1 MNSDQLRDASL
12 LELFQMEA
20 VAQAEVLNGGLLA
33 LERDPT
39 SAVHLEACMRAAHS
53 LKGAARI
60 VDLDPGVRIAHV
72 MEDVLVD
79 AQAGRLL
86 LESRHIDVLLQGVD
100 LLLQV
105 GDPVRHMTISIEQVD
120 AYVVALGAVVAT
132 PSADTFA
139 LPAVDTSM
147 SFLGDL
153 PAIDTVT
160 PFTDLSTPLVPLL
173 PVIPNAL
180 ASDGYG
186 IPAIPATPAIPVI
199 PATPLA
205 PPPPPV
211 VEEAPEPVLKLPAR
225 PGLEDTDD
233 DQDRALRVNARTLN
247 RLVGFA
253 GETLVEA
260 HWLKPFNASVLRL
273 RRNQQGATRAVAR
286 VQDLLAERGLDDPR
300 LDAALEEA
308 RRLLE
313 SCQQGLGE
321 RMGELDRFGSRVEHL
336 SQRLYDTALACRM
349 RPFADALPG
358 GTRMVRDLARTLGKQ
373 ARLEISGETTQVD
386 RDILEALDAPLT
398 HLLRNALDHG
408 VETPAERLAMGKS
421 AEGVLRLHAMHR
433 AGKLL
438 IEVSDD
444 GEGIDLARLRSRIQ
458 QRGYANAETAER
470 LSEAELLA
478 FLFLPGFSTRNAV
491 TEFSGRGVGLDVV
504 QTLMRQLRG
513 TARIEQQQ
521 GRGTRVV
528 MELPLSL
535 SVVRSLLVDVGGEIY
550 AFPLAL
556 VDCTVRVPAEDIV
569 SLEGHQHFAMGNR
582 QIGLVSARQVLQEGN
597 ADGHPGDVPVVVI
610 GVDDTAFGVT
620 VDKLLGERTIAIQ
633 PLDPRLGKVQDI
645 MAGAVL
651 DDGTP
656 VLVLDVE
663 DLLRSIDKLVSG
675 GRLARVDARQVA
687 PVAHARKHVLV
698 VDDSLT
704 VRELERKL
712 LHNRGYEVSVAVDGM
727 EGWNM
732 LHAGRFDLVVTDV
745 DMPRM
750 DGIELV
756 SRIRAEPRLRA
767 MPVMVVSYKDRE
779 EDRRRGLDAGADYY
793 LAKGS
798 FHDDA
803 LLDAVADLIGEA
815 RS

>member
-1 MNSDQLRDASL
+1 MSSGPMNADQLRDASL

-20 VAQAEVLNGGLLA
+20 VSQAEVLNGGLLA

-105 GDPVRHMTISIEQVD
+105 GDPLRHMTISTDQVD
-120 AYVVALGAVVAT
+120 AYVLSLGTVMAT
-132 PSADTFA
+132 PSAAVPLLVADLDA
-139 LPAVDTSM
+139 RLLLADLPAVDVTV
-147 SFLGDL
+147 
-153 PAIDTVT
+153 PAGPAPV
-160 PFTDLSTPLVPLL
+160 PTDLGAVAVPAVPLPPETAAVL
-173 PVIPNAL
+173 
-180 ASDGYG
+180 DE
-186 IPAIPATPAIPVI
+186 PAD
-199 PATPLA
+199 
-205 PPPPPV
+205 
-211 VEEAPEPVLKLPAR
+211 PVLRLPAR
-225 PGLEDTDD
+225 RGLDENDD

-273 RRNQQGATRAVAR
+273 RRNQQGASRAVAR

-313 SCQQGLGE
+313 TCQQGLGE
-321 RMGELDRFGSRVEHL
+321 RMGELDRFGSRVEQL
-336 SQRLYDTALACRM
+336 TQRLYDTALACRM

-358 GTRMVRDLARTLGKQ
+358 GSRMVRDLARTLGKQ

-408 VETPAERLAMGKS
+408 VEPPADRLAAGKS

-444 GEGIDLARLRSRIQ
+444 GEGIDLGRLKARIQ
-458 QRGYANAETAER
+458 QRGYANTETAER

-478 FLFLPGFSTRNAV
+478 FLFLPGFSTRNEV

-513 TARIEQQQ
+513 TARIEQHA

-556 VDCTVRVPAEDIV
+556 VDCTLRVPASEIV
-569 SLEGHQHFAMGNR
+569 SLEGHQHFAMGDR
-582 QIGLVSARQVLQEGN
+582 QIGLVSARQVLLEGN

-610 GVDDTAFGVT
+610 GADDTVFGVT
-620 VDKLLGERTIAIQ
+620 VDKLLGERTLAIQ
-633 PLDPRLGKVQDI
+633 PLDPRLGKVQDV
-645 MAGAVL
+645 MAGAVM

-656 VLVLDVE
+656 VLILDVE
-663 DLLRSIDKLVSG
+663 DMLRSIDKLVSG

-687 PVAHARKHVLV
+687 PAAQTRKHVLV

-756 SRIRAEPRLRA
+756 TRIRSEPRLRT

-815 RS
+815 RP

>member
-1 MNSDQLRDASL
+1 MSSGPMNADQLRDASL

-20 VAQAEVLNGGLLA
+20 VSQAEVLNGGLLA

-105 GDPVRHMTISIEQVD
+105 GDPLRHMTISTDQVD
-120 AYVVALGAVVAT
+120 AYVLSLGTVMAT
-132 PSADTFA
+132 PSAG
-139 LPAVDTSM
+139 LPLPTTDLDAR
-147 SFLGDL
+147 LLLADL
-153 PAIDTVT
+153 PPVEVT
-160 PFTDLSTPLVPLL
+160 AP
-173 PVIPNAL
+173 
-180 ASDGYG
+180 ASAG
-186 IPAIPATPAIPVI
+186 PTPANPGTAALSVAPLSPEASAA
-199 PATPLA
+199 PAADETADPIL
-205 PPPPPV
+205 
-211 VEEAPEPVLKLPAR
+211 LM
-225 PGLEDTDD
+225 PGRRGLDENDD

-313 SCQQGLGE
+313 TCQQGLGE
-321 RMGELDRFGSRVEHL
+321 RMGELDRFGSRVEQL
-336 SQRLYDTALACRM
+336 TQRLYDTALACRM

-358 GTRMVRDLARTLGKQ
+358 GGRMVRDLARTLGKQ
-373 ARLEISGETTQVD
+373 ARLEISGENTQVD

-408 VETPAERLAMGKS
+408 VEPPADRLAAGKS

-444 GEGIDLARLRSRIQ
+444 GEGIDLGRLKARIQ
-458 QRGYANAETAER
+458 QRGYANTETAER

-478 FLFLPGFSTRNAV
+478 FLFLPGFSTRNEV

-513 TARIEQQQ
+513 TARIEQHA

-556 VDCTVRVPAEDIV
+556 VDCTLRVPASEIV
-569 SLEGHQHFAMGNR
+569 SLEGHQHFAMGER
-582 QIGLVSARQVLQEGN
+582 QIGLVSARQVLLEGN

-610 GVDDTAFGVT
+610 GADDTVFGVT
-620 VDKLLGERTIAIQ
+620 VDKLLGERTLAIQ
-633 PLDPRLGKVQDI
+633 PLDPRLGKVQDV
-645 MAGAVL
+645 MAGAVM

-656 VLVLDVE
+656 VLILDVE
-663 DLLRSIDKLVSG
+663 DMLRSIDKLVSG

-687 PVAHARKHVLV
+687 PAAQTRKHVLV

-756 SRIRAEPRLRA
+756 TRIRAEPRLRT

-815 RS
+815 RP

>member
-1 MNSDQLRDASL
+1 MSSGPMNADQLRDASL

-20 VAQAEVLNGGLLA
+20 VSQAEVLNGGLLA

-105 GDPVRHMTISIEQVD
+105 GDPLRHMTISTDQVD
-120 AYVVALGAVVAT
+120 AYVLSLGTVMAT
-132 PSADTFA
+132 PSAAVPLLVADLDA
-139 LPAVDTSM
+139 RLLLADLPAVDVTVPAGTAPVPTD
-147 SFLGDL
+147 LGAVAVAAAPL
-153 PAIDTVT
+153 PAETAAVLDE
-160 PFTDLSTPLVPLL
+160 
-173 PVIPNAL
+173 
-180 ASDGYG
+180 
-186 IPAIPATPAIPVI
+186 PAD
-199 PATPLA
+199 
-205 PPPPPV
+205 
-211 VEEAPEPVLKLPAR
+211 PVLRLPAR
-225 PGLEDTDD
+225 RGLDENDD

-313 SCQQGLGE
+313 TCQQGLGE
-321 RMGELDRFGSRVEHL
+321 RMGELDRFGSRVEQL
-336 SQRLYDTALACRM
+336 TQRLYDTALACRM

-358 GTRMVRDLARTLGKQ
+358 GSRMVRDLARTLGKQ

-408 VETPAERLAMGKS
+408 VEPPADRLAAGKS

-444 GEGIDLARLRSRIQ
+444 GEGIDLGRLKARIQ
-458 QRGYANAETAER
+458 QRGYANTETAER

-478 FLFLPGFSTRNAV
+478 FLFLPGFSTRNEV

-513 TARIEQQQ
+513 TARIEQHA

-556 VDCTVRVPAEDIV
+556 VDCTLRVPASEIV
-569 SLEGHQHFAMGNR
+569 SLEGHQHFAMGDR
-582 QIGLVSARQVLQEGN
+582 QIGLVSARQVLLEGN

-610 GVDDTAFGVT
+610 GADDTVFGVT
-620 VDKLLGERTIAIQ
+620 VDKLLGERTLAIQ
-633 PLDPRLGKVQDI
+633 PLDPRLGKVQDV
-645 MAGAVL
+645 MAGAVM

-656 VLVLDVE
+656 VLILDVE
-663 DLLRSIDKLVSG
+663 DMLRSIDKLVSG

-687 PVAHARKHVLV
+687 PAAQTRKHVLV

-756 SRIRAEPRLRA
+756 TRIRSEPRLRT

-815 RS
+815 RP

>member
-1 MNSDQLRDASL
+1 MNTGQTSPGQMNSDQLRDASL

-20 VAQAEVLNGGLLA
+20 VSQAEVLNGGLLA

-60 VDLDPGVRIAHV
+60 VDLEPGVRIAHV

-105 GDPVRHMTISIEQVD
+105 GDPLRHMTISTEQVD
-120 AYVVALGAVVAT
+120 AYVLALGTVMAAPAAAGPLSATAGEARLPPDADLRCVDLQAPMAALAGAAADT
-132 PSADTFA
+132 PSAPQSMA
-139 LPAVDTSM
+139 VSAPA
-147 SFLGDL
+147 
-153 PAIDTVT
+153 PAIDEAADPV
-160 PFTDLSTPLVPLL
+160 L
-173 PVIPNAL
+173 PV
-180 ASDGYG
+180 
-186 IPAIPATPAIPVI
+186 
-199 PATPLA
+199 
-205 PPPPPV
+205 
-211 VEEAPEPVLKLPAR
+211 PAR
-225 PGLEDTDD
+225 RGLDDNDD

-247 RLVGFA
+247 RLVGLA

-286 VQDLLAERGLDDPR
+286 AQDLLAERGLDDPR

-313 SCQQGLGE
+313 TCQQGLGE
-321 RMGELDRFGSRVEHL
+321 RMGELDRFGGRVEQL

-358 GTRMVRDLARTLGKQ
+358 GNRMVRDLARTLGKQ
-373 ARLEISGETTQVD
+373 ARLEISGESTQVD

-408 VETPAERLAMGKS
+408 IESPADRMAAGKS

-444 GEGIDLARLRSRIQ
+444 GEGIDLGRLKARIQ
-458 QRGYANAETAER
+458 QRGYANTDTAER

-478 FLFLPGFSTRNAV
+478 FLFLPGFSTRNEV

-513 TARIEQQQ
+513 TARIEQSP

-556 VDCTVRVPAEDIV
+556 VDCTLRVPAADIV
-569 SLEGHQHFAMGNR
+569 SLEGHQHFAMGDR
-582 QIGLVSARQVLQEGN
+582 QIGLVSARQVLLEGN

-610 GVDDTAFGVT
+610 GTDDTVFGVT
-620 VDKLLGERTIAIQ
+620 VDKLLGERTLAIQ
-633 PLDPRLGKVQDI
+633 PLDPRLGKVQDV
-645 MAGAVL
+645 MAGAVM

-656 VLVLDVE
+656 VLILDVE
-663 DLLRSIDKLVSG
+663 DMLRSIDKLVSG

-687 PVAHARKHVLV
+687 PAAQTRKHVLV

-756 SRIRAEPRLRA
+756 TRIRSEPRLRT

>member
-1 MNSDQLRDASL
+1 MSSGPMNADQLRDASL

-20 VAQAEVLNGGLLA
+20 VSQAEVLNGGLLA

-105 GDPVRHMTISIEQVD
+105 GDPLRHMTISTDQVD
-120 AYVVALGAVVAT
+120 AYVLSLGTVMAT
-132 PSADTFA
+132 PSAAVPLLVADLDA
-139 LPAVDTSM
+139 RLLLADLPAVDVTV
-147 SFLGDL
+147 
-153 PAIDTVT
+153 PAG
-160 PFTDLSTPLVPLL
+160 PAPAPTDLGAVAVAAVPLPPEAAAVL
-173 PVIPNAL
+173 
-180 ASDGYG
+180 DE
-186 IPAIPATPAIPVI
+186 PAD
-199 PATPLA
+199 
-205 PPPPPV
+205 
-211 VEEAPEPVLKLPAR
+211 PVLRLPAR
-225 PGLEDTDD
+225 RGLDENDD

-313 SCQQGLGE
+313 TCQQGLGE
-321 RMGELDRFGSRVEHL
+321 RMGELDRFGSRVEQL
-336 SQRLYDTALACRM
+336 TQRLYDTALACRM

-358 GTRMVRDLARTLGKQ
+358 GSRMVRDLARTLGKQ

-408 VETPAERLAMGKS
+408 VEPPADRLAAGKS

-444 GEGIDLARLRSRIQ
+444 GEGIDLGRLKARIQ
-458 QRGYANAETAER
+458 QRGYANTETAER

-478 FLFLPGFSTRNAV
+478 FLFLPGFSTRNEV

-513 TARIEQQQ
+513 TARIEQHA

-556 VDCTVRVPAEDIV
+556 VDCTLRVPASEIV
-569 SLEGHQHFAMGNR
+569 SLEGHQHFAMGDR
-582 QIGLVSARQVLQEGN
+582 QIGLVSARQVLLEGN

-610 GVDDTAFGVT
+610 GADDTVFGVT
-620 VDKLLGERTIAIQ
+620 VDKLLGERTLAIQ
-633 PLDPRLGKVQDI
+633 PLDPRLGKVQDV
-645 MAGAVL
+645 MAGAVM

-656 VLVLDVE
+656 VLILDVE
-663 DLLRSIDKLVSG
+663 DMLRSIDKLVSG

-687 PVAHARKHVLV
+687 PAAQTRKHVLV

-756 SRIRAEPRLRA
+756 TRIRSEPRLRT

-815 RS
+815 RP

>member
-1 MNSDQLRDASL
+1 MSSGPMNADQLRDASL

-20 VAQAEVLNGGLLA
+20 VSQAEVLNGGLLA

-105 GDPVRHMTISIEQVD
+105 GDPLRHMTISTDQVD
-120 AYVVALGAVVAT
+120 AYVLSLGTVMAT
-132 PSADTFA
+132 PSAAVPLLVADLDA
-139 LPAVDTSM
+139 RLLLADLPAVDVTV
-147 SFLGDL
+147 
-153 PAIDTVT
+153 PAGPAPV
-160 PFTDLSTPLVPLL
+160 PTDLGAVAVPAVPLPPETAAVL
-173 PVIPNAL
+173 
-180 ASDGYG
+180 DE
-186 IPAIPATPAIPVI
+186 PAD
-199 PATPLA
+199 
-205 PPPPPV
+205 
-211 VEEAPEPVLKLPAR
+211 PVLRLPAR
-225 PGLEDTDD
+225 RGLDENDD

-313 SCQQGLGE
+313 TCQQGLGE
-321 RMGELDRFGSRVEHL
+321 RMGELDRFGSRVEQL
-336 SQRLYDTALACRM
+336 TQRLYDTALACRM

-358 GTRMVRDLARTLGKQ
+358 GSRMVRDLARTLGKQ

-408 VETPAERLAMGKS
+408 VEPPADRLAAGKS

-444 GEGIDLARLRSRIQ
+444 GEGIDLGRLKARIQ
-458 QRGYANAETAER
+458 QRGYANTETAER

-478 FLFLPGFSTRNAV
+478 FLFLPGFSTRNEV

-513 TARIEQQQ
+513 TARIEQHA

-556 VDCTVRVPAEDIV
+556 VDCTLRVPASEIV
-569 SLEGHQHFAMGNR
+569 SLEGHQHFAMGDR
-582 QIGLVSARQVLQEGN
+582 QIGLVSARQVLLEGN

-610 GVDDTAFGVT
+610 GADDTVFGVT
-620 VDKLLGERTIAIQ
+620 VDKLLGERTLAIQ
-633 PLDPRLGKVQDI
+633 PLDPRLGKVQDV
-645 MAGAVL
+645 MAGAVM

-656 VLVLDVE
+656 VLILDVE
-663 DLLRSIDKLVSG
+663 DMLRSIDKLVSG

-687 PVAHARKHVLV
+687 PAAQTRKHVLV

-756 SRIRAEPRLRA
+756 TRIRSEPRLRT

-815 RS
+815 RP

>member
-1 MNSDQLRDASL
+1 MNSDQIRDASL

-20 VAQAEVLNGGLLA
+20 VAQAEVLNGGLVS

-60 VDLDPGVRIAHV
+60 VDLDPGVRIAHM
-72 MEDVLVD
+72 MEDCLVD

-86 LESRHIDVLLQGVD
+86 LEPRHIDVLLQGVD

-105 GDPVRHMTISIEQVD
+105 GDPLRHASVSVEAID
-120 AYVVALGAVVAT
+120 AYVSALAAVVAT
-132 PSADTFA
+132 PSAD
-139 LPAVDTSM
+139 
-147 SFLGDL
+147 
-153 PAIDTVT
+153 
-160 PFTDLSTPLVPLL
+160 L
-173 PVIPNAL
+173 PVPTG
-180 ASDGYG
+180 DE
-186 IPAIPATPAIPVI
+186 
-199 PATPLA
+199 PLA
-205 PPPPPV
+205 PIPPV
-211 VEEAPEPVLKLPAR
+211 TPTAPAPLASHAPMPAAVLLPEQSAEPTLAPT
-225 PGLEDTDD
+225 LEDIPDPAPPVRPRLDADQTDE

-247 RLVGFA
+247 RLVGLA

-260 HWLKPFNASVLRL
+260 HWLKPFNTSVLRL

-286 VQDLLAERGLDDPR
+286 VQDLLAERGIDDPR
-300 LDAALEEA
+300 LAAALDEA

-313 SCQQGLGE
+313 TCQQGLGE
-321 RMGELDRFGSRVEHL
+321 RMGELDRFGGRVEHL

-349 RPFADALPG
+349 RPFADAMPG
-358 GTRMVRDLARTLGKQ
+358 GSRMVRDLARTLGKQ

-386 RDILEALDAPLT
+386 RDILDALDAPLT

-408 VETPAERLAMGKS
+408 IEAPAERLAAGKP

-433 AGKLL
+433 AGKLQ
-438 IEVSDD
+438 IEVGDD
-444 GEGIDLARLRSRIQ
+444 GEGIDLARLRARIQ
-458 QRGYANAETAER
+458 ERGYANAETAER
-470 LSEAELLA
+470 MSEAELLA
-478 FLFLPGFSTRNAV
+478 FLFLPGFSTRSTV
-491 TEFSGRGVGLDVV
+491 TEYSGRGVGLDVV

-513 TARIEQQQ
+513 TARIEQHAGQ
-521 GRGTRVV
+521 GTRVV

-535 SVVRSLLVDVGGEIY
+535 SVVRSLLVEVGGEIY
-550 AFPLAL
+550 AFPLGL
-556 VDCTVRVPAEDIV
+556 VDCTLRVPAAEIV
-569 SLEGHQHFAMGNR
+569 SLEGHQHFGMGTR
-582 QIGLVSARQVLQEGN
+582 RIGLVSARQVLQEGV
-597 ADGHPGDVPVVVI
+597 AGGHPGDVPVVVI
-610 GVDDTAFGVT
+610 GADDTLFGVT
-620 VDKLLGERTIAIQ
+620 VDKLLGERTLAIQ
-633 PLDPRLGKVQDI
+633 PLDPRLGKVQDVL
-645 MAGAVL
+645 AGAVM

-656 VLVLDVE
+656 VLILDVE
-663 DLLRSIDKLVSG
+663 DMLRSIDKLVTG
-675 GRLARVDARQVA
+675 GRLARVDARQVVSA
-687 PVAHARKHVLV
+687 AATRKHVLV

-756 SRIRAEPRLRA
+756 TRIRAEPRLRA

-815 RS
+815 RT

>member
-1 MNSDQLRDASL
+1 MNSGQTSPGQMNSDQLRDASL

-20 VAQAEVLNGGLLA
+20 VSQADVLNGGLLA

-105 GDPVRHMTISIEQVD
+105 GDPLRHMTISTGQVD
-120 AYVVALGAVVAT
+120 AYVLALGTVMAAPAVTDPLSATVREARLPTAADLPSADLQAPVAAPAGAAARDADT
-132 PSADTFA
+132 PSA
-139 LPAVDTSM
+139 PQNMAVLASA
-147 SFLGDL
+147 
-153 PAIDTVT
+153 PAID
-160 PFTDLSTPLVPLL
+160 
-173 PVIPNAL
+173 
-180 ASDGYG
+180 
-186 IPAIPATPAIPVI
+186 
-199 PATPLA
+199 
-205 PPPPPV
+205 
-211 VEEAPEPVLKLPAR
+211 EAADPVLPAPAR
-225 PGLEDTDD
+225 RGLEENDD

-247 RLVGFA
+247 RLVGLA

-313 SCQQGLGE
+313 TCQQGLGE
-321 RMGELDRFGSRVEHL
+321 RMGELDRFGGRVEQL

-358 GTRMVRDLARTLGKQ
+358 GSRMVRDLARTLGKQ
-373 ARLEISGETTQVD
+373 ARLEISGESTQVD

-408 VETPAERLAMGKS
+408 IETPADRMAAGKS

-444 GEGIDLARLRSRIQ
+444 GEGIDLGRLKARIQ
-458 QRGYANAETAER
+458 QRGYANTDTAER

-478 FLFLPGFSTRNAV
+478 FLFLPGFSTRNEV

-513 TARIEQQQ
+513 TARIEQHA

-556 VDCTVRVPAEDIV
+556 VDCTLRVPAADIV
-569 SLEGHQHFAMGNR
+569 SLEGHQHFAMGTR
-582 QIGLVSARQVLQEGN
+582 QIGLVSARQVLLEGN

-610 GVDDTAFGVT
+610 GADNTVFGVT
-620 VDKLLGERTIAIQ
+620 VDKLLGERTLAIQ
-633 PLDPRLGKVQDI
+633 PLDPRLGKVQDV
-645 MAGAVL
+645 MAGAVM

-656 VLVLDVE
+656 VLILDVE
-663 DLLRSIDKLVSG
+663 DMLRSIDKLVSG

-687 PVAHARKHVLV
+687 PAAQTRKHVLV

-712 LHNRGYEVSVAVDGM
+712 LQNRGYEVSVAVDGM

-756 SRIRAEPRLRA
+756 TRIRAEPRLRT

-815 RS
+815 RP